1 MNRQSI
7 FSSVLALST
16 AMILVVPC
24 AVWAE
29 GGPYGYGRYAG
40 RPPYHGPYYP
50 HYYPYH
56 YPQYYPNYPCNN
68 CGNHNH
74 NNHNHN
80 YNLWYGLI
88 GGGILGYALGA
99 YQYGNAAE
107 PAYYPPASTAPPP
120 STGTRYE
127 TTTPVGPC
135 LQQREYQTK
144 ITVGGKQV
152 QGYGTACLQPDGSWR
167 YGAAQP
173 GSY

>member
-7 FSSVLALST
+7 FSSVLASGL
-16 AMILVVPC
+16 AMTLVVPC
-24 AVWAE
+24 GAWAD

-88 GGGILGYALGA
+88 GGGLLGYALGNIQQNTVTNQGSYA
-99 YQYGNAAE
+99 
-107 PAYYPPASTAPPP
+107 PAGVSPPPPAV
-120 STGTRYE
+120 TRYE